1 MMEEGRTA
9 GSDDRTDA
17 CAPPHSAH
25 VTRPELPRVADAR
38 GDRRRQARHNDAAQ
52 DGRLRWHFA
61 LLAYGCVALAVLG
74 VVLPGLPTTPFVLAA
89 AWSARRGCPS
99 LDRWL
104 RTHRRLGPLLHHWET
119 RREVPPRAKLA
130 MLVLLAMSWAL
141 LAAGS
146 DGPLVPGA
154 AAVGFVAIAVFV
166 TTRRSP
172 AAEPGSRT
180 DPSPATD
187 PSRSARRPLPGEPLA
202 MPALLAEPEAAAPR
216 DTA

>member
-1 MMEEGRTA
+1 MMNERRSA
-9 GSDDRTDA
+9 GSDDRAATPA
-17 CAPPHSAH
+17 QMRWRH
-25 VTRPELPRVADAR
+25 VHRPLLPRVAGVGHHRRWNARRHDAV
-38 GDRRRQARHNDAAQ
+38 Q
-52 DGRLRWHFA
+52 DGEVRWHFA
-61 LLAYGCVALAVLG
+61 LLAYACVVLAVIG

-89 AWSARRGCPS
+89 AWAARRGCPS

-130 MLVLLAMSWAL
+130 MVVLLALSWGV

-146 DGPLVPGA
+146 DGPLVPA
-154 AAVGFVAIAVFV
+154 TAAVGFVAVAVFV

-172 AAEPGSRT
+172 AVERDSSTG
-180 DPSPATD
+180 PSPATV
-187 PSRSARRPLPGEPLA
+187 PSRPAAPPLPAEPLA
-202 MPALLAEPEAAAPR
+202 MPASLAERGAGAPR